1 MKSGWLALI
10 YDNSAVIQSYKN
22 LPVGLERFSI
32 SIHVIPTISLVNVL
46 KAFISSVGIDLAIV
60 ISSILT
66 NYRHCLHGPSNYLII
81 FVHNNSKAVSDK
93 NIPLPR
99 PLEFLINVLTSSVFN
114 I

>member
-1 MKSGWLALI
+1 MKA
-10 YDNSAVIQSYKN
+10 NSAVMQSYKN
-22 LPVGLERFSI
+22 LPVGLDKFSI
-32 SIHVIPTISLVNVL
+32 SIQVIPTISLDNVL

-66 NYRHCLHGPSNYLII
+66 NYKHYLHGPSNYLII
-81 FVHNNSKAVSDK
+81 FEHNNSNAVSDK
-93 NIPLPR
+93 NIPLPK